1 MLDRDTLIIR
11 LAHAYHNL
19 LLTLSPDL
27 ISNNDI
33 LLGIKEGLNKFL
45 SNLAIKL
52 NGKYDLNSAD
62 YISCEALAQIKRG
75 DKSDLVYEHMIP
87 KELYVQG
94 PCLNAALTGNCLSYQ
109 QIYDLL
115 NKYWFIA
122 IITKAEDIQLNL
134 AGLRRKMPDNWD
146 KQNIFARYNAVK
158 IHLHKTKK
166 ETQC

>member
-1 MLDRDTLIIR
+1 MNRTELITHLAKAYYELLITLKPC
-11 LAHAYHNL
+11 L
-19 LLTLSPDL
+19 L
-27 ISNNDI
+27 SNNDVF
-33 LLGIKEGLNKFL
+33 LGIKEGLNKFL

-52 NGKYDLNSAD
+52 NGKYNIDSAD

-75 DKSDLVYEHMIP
+75 DKHELIYEHMVP
-87 KELYVQG
+87 KELYIQG
-94 PCLNAALTGNCLSYQ
+94 PCLSAILNDKCLSYQ
-109 QIYDLL
+109 EIYNLL
-115 NKYWFIA
+115 DKYWFIA

-134 AGLRRKMPDNWD
+134 AGLRRKMPENWD